1 MYEHARTFFC
11 PGPRAWF
18 EIFKCFFDVKIKCF
32 HAEPGKNKR
41 FVFKSSKPKNSF
53 SYI

>member
-1 MYEHARTFFC
+1 MRELFFAQA
-11 PGPRAWF
+11 PAHGLKYLN
-18 EIFKCFFDVKIKCF
+18 IFFNVKIKCF

-41 FVFKSSKPKNSF
+41 FVFKSSKLKNSF